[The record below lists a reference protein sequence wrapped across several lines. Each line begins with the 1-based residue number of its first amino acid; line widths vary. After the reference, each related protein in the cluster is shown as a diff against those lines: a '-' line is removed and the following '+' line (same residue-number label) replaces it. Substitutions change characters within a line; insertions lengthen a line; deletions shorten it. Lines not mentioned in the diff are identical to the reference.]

1 MTNRE
6 KKEVKEGKE
15 DCPLSITDWVMF
27 LSNEIDR
34 TKRDQ
39 PPIMTALIAA
49 ILAIMGVGVTVAVM
63 RIPESLY
70 YHKLMFLFIISIFI
84 VSFWILSFV
93 ISQWF
98 KKKVESFENLRRRI
112 ILGKEKD
119 CIKIRDEWRNIVS
132 KKRFKFNLIIL
143 ALVVFDLIALLATFI
158 LKYNII
164 FIKLLLLSIT
174 IAIVIPTIW
183 YYLRVVKQPI
193 TSKEYYRTIVE
204 EEYQYLD
211 NNLLIKML
219 EMRIANRRNFIFAYL
234 AFLATITL
242 AIAFNLE
249 KVRQY
254 SHDLYFPVLCVLIGV
269 IDIMV
274 FVYYSFRL
282 DRETIMEL
290 KELFKA
296 MKRLDQLKKES
307 DMDSV
312 RHIEKSRTQQEEDS
326 DEKDCS
332 LSTMD

>member
-1 MTNRE
+1 M
-6 KKEVKEGKE
+6 KG
-15 DCPLSITDWVMF
+15 
-27 LSNEIDR
+27 
-34 TKRDQ
+34 TK
-39 PPIMTALIAA
+39 
-49 ILAIMGVGVTVAVM
+49 
-63 RIPESLY
+63 
-70 YHKLMFLFIISIFI
+70 
-84 VSFWILSFV
+84 
-93 ISQWF
+93 
-98 KKKVESFENLRRRI
+98 
-112 ILGKEKD
+112 
-119 CIKIRDEWRNIVS
+119 IKY
-132 KKRFKFNLIIL
+132 LIIL

-242 AIAFNLE
+242 VIAFNLE